1 MWEACCDMHV
11 GMMCMHGGM
20 VCPMNAINMLE
31 MLYMWQSQIEIE
43 YYSIAYFER
52 ITEFD
57 VL

>member
-1 MWEACCDMHV
+1 MHV

-20 VCPMNAINMLE
+20 ACPMNAINMLE